1 MTWRATGRRA
11 AGANEKAQTRVSIDR
26 LIRVGHG
33 KLAAF
38 SQLMDALFIAGAL
51 SVIAWSYGVEPKND
65 HMIAAFWAVG
75 LFIFFG
81 HLCDLYHAWRGLSL
95 RYEFARVILV
105 WAAVVTAL
113 LFLAYLS
120 KTSEQFSRRVFLTW
134 FMLTPLVLITWRG
147 WLQILLG
154 ALRQRGFNSRRVAIV
169 GARELG
175 AYLARSILEAPWLGL
190 RPAGFY
196 DDRRPNGTRPLVRE
210 PIEVIG
216 NLDALVRHAR
226 AGRIDIVYLTL
237 PMSAE
242 KRIQE
247 LIARLSDTT
256 ASVYLIPDFFI
267 FDLLHATWG
276 TIGELPVVSISESPF
291 YGADGLIKR
300 LEDIVLAAAALLL
313 VAVPMLV
320 IAAGVKLTSR
330 GPVIFKQHRYGL
342 RGNKIEVWKFRT
354 MTVCEDGDNVVPAT
368 RNDARVTR
376 FGAFLRRTSLDE
388 LPQLFN
394 VLQGRM
400 SMVGPRPHAVAHN
413 EQYRKLIGRYML
425 RHKVKPGITGWA
437 QVNGWRGETDSLDK
451 MQKRVEYDL
460 AYIHNWSLWLDL
472 KILCLTA
479 LRVFNDRNAY

>member
-1 MTWRATGRRA
+1 MGI
-11 AGANEKAQTRVSIDR
+11 ER

-38 SQLMDALFIAGAL
+38 SQLVDALCIAGAL
-51 SVIAWSYGVEPKND
+51 SIISWSYGFEPRGE

-75 LFIFFG
+75 FFIFFG
-81 HLCDLYHAWRGLSL
+81 HLCDLYHAWRGLSA
-95 RYEFARVILV
+95 RHEFGRVLLV

-113 LFLAYLS
+113 LFLAYSS
-120 KTSEQFSRRVFLTW
+120 KTSEQYSRRVFLTW
-134 FMLTPLVLITWRG
+134 FVLTPLALITWRG

-154 ALRQRGFNSRRVAIV
+154 ALRQRGFNTRRVAIV

-190 RPAGFY
+190 RPIGFY
-196 DDRRPNGTRPLVRE
+196 DDRRPSGTRPLARE
-210 PIEVIG
+210 PVEVIG
-216 NLDALVRHAR
+216 NFDALVRHAR
-226 AGRIDIVYLTL
+226 EGKIDIVYLTL

-242 KRIQE
+242 RRIQE
-247 LIARLSDTT
+247 LLARLSDTT

-276 TIGELPVVSISESPF
+276 TIGDLPVVSISESPF
-291 YGADGLIKR
+291 YGVGGVIKR
-300 LEDIVLAAAALLL
+300 LEDLVLASIALVL
-313 VAVPMLV
+313 VAVPMLL
-320 IAAGVKLTSR
+320 IAIGVKLSSP

-354 MTVCEDGDNVVPAT
+354 MTVCENGDEVAQAK
-368 RNDARVTR
+368 RNDPRVTR

-394 VLQGRM
+394 VLRGEM
-400 SMVGPRPHAVAHN
+400 SIVGPRPHAVAHN

-425 RHKVKPGITGWA
+425 RHTVKPGITGLA
-437 QVNGWRGETDSLDK
+437 QINGWRGETDSLDK
-451 MQKRVEYDL
+451 MQKR
-460 AYIHNWSLWLDL
+460 
-472 KILCLTA
+472 
-479 LRVFNDRNAY
+479 